1 MLIQRPPRFPQ
12 LLRQLVRSLFIP
24 QYQPQDM
31 PFQPRRFVVDERV
44 SCMHHG
50 QVVEEHHI
58 SGLQLDLDGMFHRKG
73 MQGIECETLSRGER
87 REGRRSWSRWR
98 SCDASAG
105 EVDQD
110 AAGEMVGKDD
120 RAGIERLGGRRAWG

>member
-1 MLIQRPPRFPQ
+1 MIIQRPPRFPQ
-12 LLRQLVRSLFIP
+12 LLRQFIRSLIIA
-24 QYQPQDM
+24 QYQPQEM
-31 PFQPRRFVVDERV
+31 PLQPRRFVIDERV

-58 SGLQLDLDGMFHRKG
+58 SALQLDLDGMFHG
-73 MQGIECETLSRGER
+73 QSMQGVECKTLSRGER

-110 AAGEMVGKDD
+110 SLGGMVGEGD
-120 RAGIERLGGRRAWG
+120 RAGIERLGGRRA